1 MMTIPEPDQLKAYLR
16 LAESAAEA
24 AEQIILRHFHGRFEV
39 HQKSDRTPVTD
50 ADIAAEACIRQMIR
64 TECPDH
70 GWYGEESG
78 RSNQQAPLQ
87 WLVDPID
94 GTKSFV
100 RGSPYFSTQ
109 IALMASGRLI
119 LGVSNAPLA
128 RERCLA
134 IHTPD
139 CSEVHLN
146 GSPLRCSEVSTL
158 DQAVL
163 SSGNIAS
170 LATSPQWSAFG
181 RLLARVNKTRGY
193 GDYCHYHMLASG
205 QLDIV
210 IESDLNIL
218 DIAALC
224 VAVEAAGGRMTDL
237 SGSPVTLSTRSILA
251 TNGHLHD
258 RVLECLN
265 ES

>member
-1 MMTIPEPDQLKAYLR
+1 MNPTPDREQLKTYLS
-16 LAESAAEA
+16 LAETAVIAAER
-24 AEQIILRHFHGRFEV
+24 IILEHFHGRFEV
-39 HQKSDRTPVTD
+39 HQKSDLTPVTN
-50 ADIAAEACIRQMIR
+50 ADIAAEHCIRQMI
-64 TECPDH
+64 EEQCPDH

-78 RSNQQAPLQ
+78 RANQDAPLQ

-100 RGSPYFSTQ
+100 RGSVYFSTQ
-109 IALMASGRLI
+109 IALMASGRLV

-128 RERCLA
+128 GERCLA
-134 IHTPD
+134 IHSPELTQ
-139 CSEVHLN
+139 VTLN
-146 GSPLRCSEVSTL
+146 GAAVRCSVVSSL

-170 LATSPQWSAFG
+170 LAASPMWQSYG
-181 RLLARVNKTRGY
+181 RLIGQVNKTRGY

-224 VAVEAAGGRMTDL
+224 VAVQAAGGRMTDL
-237 SGSPVTLSTRSILA
+237 QGKPVSLSTRSILA

-258 RVLECLN
+258 QVLESLH
-265 ES
+265 EF

>member
-1 MMTIPEPDQLKAYLR
+1 M
-16 LAESAAEA
+16 
-24 AEQIILRHFHGRFEV
+24 
-39 HQKSDRTPVTD
+39 
-50 ADIAAEACIRQMIR
+50 
-64 TECPDH
+64 
-70 GWYGEESG
+70 
-78 RSNQQAPLQ
+78 
-87 WLVDPID
+87 
-94 GTKSFV
+94 
-100 RGSPYFSTQ
+100 
-109 IALMASGRLI
+109 
-119 LGVSNAPLA
+119 
-128 RERCLA
+128 
-134 IHTPD
+134 
-139 CSEVHLN
+139 
-146 GSPLRCSEVSTL
+146 
-158 DQAVL
+158 